1 MSSTFPGRRLCFPGQ
16 LSRGWANLMV
26 KRGSYRM
33 RSFVHRLHTNKSVI
47 NHQASS
53 VLVISGR
60 ADINNSI
67 WLWLLKYYERNTF
80 QLQNKARLKISKG
93 FVIFMQSRKKGNRLA
108 QIGLRWPTTAEKQK
122 NKTSGPCLL
131 DTNTSVFVYFLAFWK
146 VMYLFNS
153 TLYLYQ
159 TASCQR
165 RFEGHMCKLKPAVK
179 LSFVLFYFSS
189 FSYTHPYISLP
200 QDLNYSSSLNA
211 KVQHK

>member
-1 MSSTFPGRRLCFPGQ
+1 MSSTFPGRHLCLPGQ
-16 LSRGWANLMV
+16 LSRGWVNLMV
-26 KRGSYRM
+26 KRGSYKM
-33 RSFVHRLHTNKSVI
+33 RSFVHQLHTNKSVI

-53 VLVISGR
+53 VLVIIGK

-67 WLWLLKYYERNTF
+67 WLWLLKDYEQNTS

-93 FVIFMQSRKKGNRLA
+93 FVIFMQNRKKPSSSNRT
-108 QIGLRWPTTAEKQK
+108 QMTNDGGKTK
-122 NKTSGPCLL
+122 NNTSGPCLL

-165 RFEGHMCKLKPAVK
+165 RFAGHMCNV
-179 LSFVLFYFSS
+179 
-189 FSYTHPYISLP
+189 
-200 QDLNYSSSLNA
+200 
-211 KVQHK
+211 